1 MRVSIADRLRLRA
14 PHVRVAILSIAVL
27 SAARTLP
34 AAAQTPSMLSDRHE
48 DSAAAGTVGL
58 DLSVSGVPGQ
68 TMTGVTPLAYG
79 AWLLSEHTRFDFA
92 CAIPGAIYSDQGE
105 SYFKP
110 GNPMFALHW
119 YTVRDR
125 YAFRVGG
132 AVSFPVANVP
142 GTTGAVDDGSAG
154 REVQLHRVAAQSR
167 GNWDAMLVL
176 PATLAAGVPFHYEAL
191 IDRFRLGADVG
202 AYVWICTATDQCE
215 STRFALQGALDGA
228 ALVGFA
234 RIGARAQFVATS
246 RSSVDE
252 TQGSIEPY
260 VEARAGINTWRLSF
274 LMNLDSPGGFSF
286 TTGHVWALHIG
297 VRATI

>member
-1 MRVSIADRLRLRA
+1 MSVSIADRLRRWT
-14 PHVRVAILSIAVL
+14 PYVCVATLSIAVV
-27 SAARTLP
+27 SATLASP
-34 AAAQTPSMLSDRHE
+34 AAAQTPSILSDRHD
-48 DSAAAGTVGL
+48 DSTGAGTVGL
-58 DLSVSGVPGQ
+58 DLSVSRVTGQ
-68 TMTGVTPLAYG
+68 TMTGMTPLAYG

-92 CAIPGAIYSDQGE
+92 CAIPGAIYPDQGE

-119 YTVRDR
+119 YSVGDR
-125 YAFRVGG
+125 HSFRVGG

-142 GTTGAVDDGSAG
+142 GTTGAVDDGSAA

-176 PATLAAGVPFHYEAL
+176 PATLGVGVPFHYDAR
-191 IDRFRLGADVG
+191 IDRFLLGADVG
-202 AYVWICTATDQCE
+202 AYVWVCTATDQCE

-228 ALVGFA
+228 ALVGVA
-234 RIGARAQFVATS
+234 RLGLRAQFVTTS
-246 RSSVDE
+246 RSRVDE
-252 TQGSIEPY
+252 TQSSIEPY

-286 TTGHVWALHIG
+286 TTGHVWALHFG